1 MKERSP
7 RIGITRGVQSAMKLN
22 TKIIILITTA
32 LVLTSTLIGLIST
45 RNTNQTVWIA
55 GITLAV
61 LGAVL
66 IVSIVFNR
74 RSTTRPASR
83 IIESPNER
91 ADQVASAAEQLFSAS
106 QQMPAG
112 ASIEETLSSL
122 EEMYS
127 RTRTTRGKRTA

>member
-1 MKERSP
+1 
-7 RIGITRGVQSAMKLN
+7 MKLN
-22 TKIIILITTA
+22 TKIIIIITTA

-45 RNTNQTVWIA
+45 RNTYQTVWIA

-83 IIESPNER
+83 IIKNPNER
-91 ADQVASAAEQLFSAS
+91 ADQVASAAEQLFSTS
-106 QQMPAG
+106 KKGPAG
-112 ASIEETLSSL
+112 ASIEETLSST

>member
-1 MKERSP
+1 
-7 RIGITRGVQSAMKLN
+7 MKLN
-22 TKIIILITTA
+22 TKIIIFITTA

-45 RNTNQTVWIA
+45 RNTYQTVWIA

-61 LGAVL
+61 LVVVL

-74 RSTTRPASR
+74 RGTTRPASR

-91 ADQVASAAEQLFSAS
+91 ADQVASAAEQLFSTS

>member
-1 MKERSP
+1 
-7 RIGITRGVQSAMKLN
+7 MKLK
-22 TKIIILITTA
+22 TKMIIIIITA

-45 RNTNQTVWIA
+45 RNTYQTVWIA

-74 RSTTRPASR
+74 RSTTRPAHR
-83 IIESPNER
+83 IIDSPNER
-91 ADQVASAAEQLFSAS
+91 DDQAASAAEQLFSAS
-106 QQMPAG
+106 QQMTAG

-127 RTRTTRGKRTA
+127 RTRTTRGKRTP

>member
-1 MKERSP
+1 
-7 RIGITRGVQSAMKLN
+7 MKLS

-32 LVLTSTLIGLIST
+32 LVLTSTSIGLIST
-45 RNTNQTVWIA
+45 RNTYQTVWIA

-74 RSTTRPASR
+74 RSTTRPAHR
-83 IIESPNER
+83 IIDGPNER
-91 ADQVASAAEQLFSAS
+91 ADQAASAAEQLFSGS

>member
-1 MKERSP
+1 
-7 RIGITRGVQSAMKLN
+7 MKLN
-22 TKIIILITTA
+22 TKITILITTA

-45 RNTNQTVWIA
+45 RNTYQTVWIS

-61 LGAVL
+61 LVVVL

-74 RSTTRPASR
+74 RSTYRPASW
-83 IIESPNER
+83 IIESLNEG
-91 ADQVASAAEQLFSAS
+91 ADQVAPTAGQVSSTS
-106 QQMPAG
+106 QQMAAG
-112 ASIEETLSSL
+112 ISIEETLSSL